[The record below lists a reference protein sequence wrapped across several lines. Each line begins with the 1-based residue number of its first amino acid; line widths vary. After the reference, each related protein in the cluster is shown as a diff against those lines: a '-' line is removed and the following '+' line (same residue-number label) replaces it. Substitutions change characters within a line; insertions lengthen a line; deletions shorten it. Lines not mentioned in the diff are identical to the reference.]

1 MRILVT
7 GKNGQL
13 GKSIHKIVNSE
24 VETNNS
30 LNSHSFIFV
39 GREELDLN
47 SESNISHYFDS
58 SKKFDIIINC
68 AAYTA
73 VDKAEEEF
81 ELANQV
87 NHLAVKQLAQ
97 IAKNQQAK
105 LIHISTDYVFDGE
118 SDKPYSEADE
128 TNPINVYGR
137 TKLAGEKAIQEL
149 MTIDAIIIR
158 TSWVY
163 SEYGNNFV
171 KTMLRLGRERDELSV
186 VSDQIGSPT
195 YATDLAGVILEIIKN
210 EEFREEDQTTQIY
223 HYSNKGE
230 ISWYEFAK
238 EIIKEANANCKVH
251 PITTEQYPALAS
263 RPKHNVM
270 TKDKLANAFG
280 MKIISWKGA
289 LKECMLNNKEKSL
302 VSQR

>member
-1 MRILVT
+1 MRVLVT

-24 VETNNS
+24 VETYNS

-39 GREELDLN
+39 GREELDLS

-58 SKKFDIIINC
+58 SDKFDVIINC

-73 VDKAEEEF
+73 VDKAEEEQDQ
-81 ELANQV
+81 ANQV

-118 SDKPYSEADE
+118 SDKPYIETDE

-137 TKLAGEKAIQEL
+137 TKLAGEKAIQEF
-149 MTIDAIIIR
+149 MPTDAIIIR
-158 TSWVY
+158 TSWVF
-163 SEYGNNFV
+163 SEYGDNFV
-171 KTMLRLGRERDELSV
+171 KTILRLGKERDEINV

-195 YATDLAGVILEIIKN
+195 YATNLAEVILNIINNKDYQDKKQST
-210 EEFREEDQTTQIY
+210 EIY
-223 HYSNKGE
+223 HYSSEGE
-230 ISWYEFAK
+230 ISWYDFTK
-238 EIIKEANANCKVH
+238 EIFKLSKVDCKVN
-251 PITTEQYPALAS
+251 PIATEQYPTPAQ
-263 RPKHNVM
+263 RPRNTLM
-270 TKDKLANAFG
+270 DKDKISTKFS
-280 MKIISWKGA
+280 IIIPFWKESIKH
-289 LKECMLNNKEKSL
+289 LINTQNNN
-302 VSQR
+302 

>member
-13 GKSIHKIVNSE
+13 GRSVHKVVGNNE
-24 VETNNS
+24 QTNK
-30 LNSHSFIFV
+30 FVFV
-39 GREELDLN
+39 GREELDLSNRDNIN
-47 SESNISHYFDS
+47 SYFDDNDR
-58 SKKFDIIINC
+58 FDIIINC

-73 VDKAEEEF
+73 VDKAEEEQ

-87 NHLAVKQLAQ
+87 NHLAVKRLAQ

-118 SDKPYSEADE
+118 SDIPYVETDE
-128 TNPINVYGR
+128 TNPINVYGK
-137 TKLAGEKAIQEL
+137 TKLAGEKALQKV
-149 MTIDAIIIR
+149 MPTNATIIR

-171 KTMLRLGRERDELSV
+171 KTMLKLGKERDELNV

-195 YATDLAGVILEIIKN
+195 YATDLASIILEIIRNK
-210 EEFREEDQTTQIY
+210 EFKEVGQETQIY

-238 EIIKEANANCKVH
+238 GIFKLAKVDCKAN
-251 PITTEQYPALAS
+251 PITTEQYPTPAR
-263 RPKHNVM
+263 RPINTLM
-270 TKDKLANAFG
+270 DKDKITETFSVN
-280 MKIISWKGA
+280 ITDWKESLNTCMTI
-289 LKECMLNNKEKSL
+289 LKKLCLK
-302 VSQR
+302 R